1 MLAPGAPSSDY
12 EWLELG
18 IPHVDAALDLFG
30 GEVVELHGSLVL
42 RLATGERFAQRGE
55 KIILSW
61 LGLQVNQPSVGRE
74 LEVSEDNVL

>member
-18 IPHVDAALDLFG
+18 IPHVDASLYLFA
-30 GEVVELHGSLVL
+30 GEVIEFHGSLVL
-42 RLATGERFAQRGE
+42 RLATGERFAERGE

-61 LGLQVNQPSVGRE
+61 LRLKMNQPCVGCE
-74 LEVSEDNVL
+74 LEVSGENVL